1 MPTNEEIIRQVY
13 EAAEASVRDTAKFIS
28 LFAEDGYF
36 LDVPSGNRW
45 VGSDVGQPVEAL
57 FVAFPDMH
65 RELLQ
70 IHAMGDVVYVE
81 FPEKGR
87 KVHAGEDFV
96 VVESVKGANDVFSP
110 VSGTVLEVN
119 DALEESPELLNQ
131 DAYAN
136 WLVRL
141 EVADPG
147 ELNSLLDH
155 AAYAALLEELEA
167 ENG

>member
-1 MPTNEEIIRQVY
+1 MAKIPQDLRYTKDHEWIRM
-13 EAAEASVRDTAKFIS
+13 
-28 LFAEDGYF
+28 EDG
-36 LDVPSGNRW
+36 
-45 VGSDVGQPVEAL
+45 VGVVGITDYAQ
-57 FVAFPDMH
+57 
-65 RELLQ
+65 
-70 IHAMGDVVYVE
+70 HAMGDVVYVE

-155 AAYAALLEELEA
+155 AAYAALLRNSKRKTDRRCLS
-167 ENG
+167 

>member
-1 MPTNEEIIRQVY
+1 MAKIPQDLRYTKDHEWIRM
-13 EAAEASVRDTAKFIS
+13 
-28 LFAEDGYF
+28 EDG
-36 LDVPSGNRW
+36 
-45 VGSDVGQPVEAL
+45 VGVVGITDYAQ
-57 FVAFPDMH
+57 
-65 RELLQ
+65 
-70 IHAMGDVVYVE
+70 HAMGDVVYVE

-87 KVHAGEDFV
+87 KVRAGEDFV

-147 ELNSLLDH
+147 ELDSLLDH

>member
-1 MPTNEEIIRQVY
+1 MAKIPQDLRYTKDHEWIRM
-13 EAAEASVRDTAKFIS
+13 
-28 LFAEDGYF
+28 EDG
-36 LDVPSGNRW
+36 
-45 VGSDVGQPVEAL
+45 VGVVGITDYAQ
-57 FVAFPDMH
+57 
-65 RELLQ
+65 
-70 IHAMGDVVYVE
+70 HAMGDVVYVE

-87 KVHAGEDFV
+87 KVRAGEDFV

-147 ELNSLLDH
+147 ELGSLLDH

>member
-70 IHAMGDVVYVE
+70 IHAMGDVV
-81 FPEKGR
+81 
-87 KVHAGEDFV
+87 
-96 VVESVKGANDVFSP
+96 VVELRLQGTHKGEFHIAGGVLPATGRTFDAPCCDVFRLKDGKVAEFRCYNDVSTWLDDL
-110 VSGTVLEVN
+110 GALHDL
-119 DALEESPELLNQ
+119 DAQLLT
-131 DAYAN
+131 
-136 WLVRL
+136 
-141 EVADPG
+141 
-147 ELNSLLDH
+147 
-155 AAYAALLEELEA
+155 
-167 ENG
+167 

>member
-1 MPTNEEIIRQVY
+1 MAKIPQDLRYTKDHEWIRM
-13 EAAEASVRDTAKFIS
+13 
-28 LFAEDGYF
+28 EDG
-36 LDVPSGNRW
+36 
-45 VGSDVGQPVEAL
+45 VGVVGITDYAQ
-57 FVAFPDMH
+57 
-65 RELLQ
+65 
-70 IHAMGDVVYVE
+70 HAMGDVVYVE

-131 DAYAN
+131 DTYAN

>member
-1 MPTNEEIIRQVY
+1 MAKIPQDLRYTKDHEWIRM
-13 EAAEASVRDTAKFIS
+13 
-28 LFAEDGYF
+28 EDG
-36 LDVPSGNRW
+36 
-45 VGSDVGQPVEAL
+45 VGVVGITDYAQ
-57 FVAFPDMH
+57 
-65 RELLQ
+65 
-70 IHAMGDVVYVE
+70 HAMGDVVYVE